1 MNIYKLA
8 VFGEENNSK
17 YRLGTVEF
25 YIEGEACSVIFNHS
39 FPLTPSLT
47 VMNPT
52 SGKHNQQ
59 TILYSMP
66 QPFTI
71 EEGRR
76 VWQYIVSNFEA
87 ERVDK

>member
-25 YIEGEACSVIFNHS
+25 YVEGSVCSIIFDTS
-39 FPLTPSLT
+39 FPLTPT
-47 VMNPT
+47 ITIPCPVR
-52 SGKHNQQ
+52 GKRQMQ

-87 ERVDK
+87 TRVDK